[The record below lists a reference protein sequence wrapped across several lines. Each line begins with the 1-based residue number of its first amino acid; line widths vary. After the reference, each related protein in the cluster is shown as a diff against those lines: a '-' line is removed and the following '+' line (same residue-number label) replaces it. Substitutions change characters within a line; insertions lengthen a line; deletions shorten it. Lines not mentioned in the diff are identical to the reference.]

1 MPAFSHCRPGTSLE
15 VDGQKVPYMSA
26 NIGYTAVFTM
36 TDNPVVV
43 LPLAQSKEGLPI
55 GVQVV
60 GRRWHDMELL
70 NVAEALTEVTGGF
83 RPPPG
88 F

>member
-1 MPAFSHCRPGTSLE
+1 M
-15 VDGQKVPYMSA
+15 
-26 NIGYTAVFTM
+26 GYTAVFTV

-43 LPLAQSKEGLPI
+43 LPLAQSKEGLSI

-60 GRRWHDMELL
+60 GRRWHDIELL
-70 NVAEALTEVTGGF
+70 NVAEALTEVTGKF
-83 RPPPG
+83 CSPPG